1 MNKLVDMSDALK
13 QVRSGKA
20 PEQEKM
26 VITNADKLVNNKA
39 YQNYKSGD
47 DRYTPAKDLEE
58 QRKMLEEQLKTA
70 EKELEE
76 LYIAEDKAFVVRFKR
91 IKDKERMVVVFRN
104 QKDADMYADNVKKQG
119 GQVFSNKLEKI
130 PYKVV
135 SKKEDIDIISATVS
149 ELEETNKAVQNKAK
163 KTGMPYSI
171 LKKVYDRGMAAWK
184 GGHRPGATQ
193 QQWALARVNSF
204 VTKSSGT
211 WGGADKDL
219 AKQVRGSK

>member
-91 IKDKERMVVVFRN
+91 IKDKERMVVVFKN

-119 GQVFSNKLEKI
+119 GQVFSNKLE
-130 PYKVV
+130 
-135 SKKEDIDIISATVS
+135 TVS
-149 ELEETNKAVQNKAK
+149 YTHLTLP
-163 KTGMPYSI
+163 T
-171 LKKVYDRGMAAWK
+171 
-184 GGHRPGATQ
+184 T
-193 QQWALARVNSF
+193 
-204 VTKSSGT
+204 
-211 WGGADKDL
+211 
-219 AKQVRGSK
+219 

>member
-91 IKDKERMVVVFRN
+91 IKDKERMVVVFKN

-135 SKKEDIDIISATVS
+135 SKKEDIDIVSATVS

-163 KTGMPYSI
+163 KN
-171 LKKVYDRGMAAWK
+171 A
-184 GGHRPGATQ
+184 
-193 QQWALARVNSF
+193 
-204 VTKSSGT
+204 
-211 WGGADKDL
+211 
-219 AKQVRGSK
+219 

>member
-119 GQVFSNKLEKI
+119 GQIFSNKLEKLPMGMKI
-130 PYKVV
+130 
-135 SKKEDIDIISATVS
+135 KEDITLDEAIKG
-149 ELEETNKAVQNKAK
+149 LQNKAK
-163 KTGMPYSI
+163 KTGMPYNI

-184 GGHRPGATQ
+184 GGHRPGTTP
-193 QQWALARVNSF
+193 QQWAMARVNSF

-211 WGGADKDL
+211 WGKADKDL
-219 AKQVRGSK
+219 AAKVRSKK

>member
-76 LYIAEDKAFVVRFKR
+76 LYIAEEKAFVVRFKR

-119 GQVFSNKLEKI
+119 GQIFSNKLEKLPMGMKI
-130 PYKVV
+130 
-135 SKKEDIDIISATVS
+135 KEDITLDEAIKG
-149 ELEETNKAVQNKAK
+149 LQNKAK

-193 QQWALARVNSF
+193 QQWAFARVNSF

-219 AKQVRGSK
+219 AAKVRGSK

>member
-119 GQVFSNKLEKI
+119 GQIFSNKLEKLPMGMKI
-130 PYKVV
+130 
-135 SKKEDIDIISATVS
+135 KEDITLDEAIKG
-149 ELEETNKAVQNKAK
+149 LQNKAK
-163 KTGMPYSI
+163 KTGMPYNI

-193 QQWALARVNSF
+193 QQWAFARVNSF

-219 AKQVRGSK
+219 AKQVRGSKK

>member
-119 GQVFSNKLEKI
+119 GQIFSNKLEKLPMGMKI
-130 PYKVV
+130 
-135 SKKEDIDIISATVS
+135 KEDITLDEAIKG
-149 ELEETNKAVQNKAK
+149 LQNKAK
-163 KTGMPYSI
+163 KTGMPYNI

-193 QQWALARVNSF
+193 QQWAFARVNSF

>member
-58 QRKMLEEQLKTA
+58 QRKMLEEQLKIA

-119 GQVFSNKLEKI
+119 GQIFSNKLEKLPMGMKI
-130 PYKVV
+130 
-135 SKKEDIDIISATVS
+135 KEDITLDEAIKG
-149 ELEETNKAVQNKAK
+149 LQNKAK
-163 KTGMPYSI
+163 KTGMPYNI

>member
-58 QRKMLEEQLKTA
+58 QRKMLEEQLKIA

-76 LYIAEDKAFVVRFKR
+76 LYIAEEKAFVVRFKR

-104 QKDADMYADNVKKQG
+104 KHDADMYADNIKKQG
-119 GQVFSNKLEKI
+119 GQVFSNKLERVPLGMKL
-130 PYKVV
+130 K
-135 SKKEDIDIISATVS
+135 S
-149 ELEETNKAVQNKAK
+149 EEMSLDETNKAVQNKAK

>member
-104 QKDADMYADNVKKQG
+104 KHDADMYADNIKKQG
-119 GQVFSNKLEKI
+119 GQVFSNKLERVPLGMKL
-130 PYKVV
+130 K
-135 SKKEDIDIISATVS
+135 S
-149 ELEETNKAVQNKAK
+149 EEMSLDETNKAVQNKAK